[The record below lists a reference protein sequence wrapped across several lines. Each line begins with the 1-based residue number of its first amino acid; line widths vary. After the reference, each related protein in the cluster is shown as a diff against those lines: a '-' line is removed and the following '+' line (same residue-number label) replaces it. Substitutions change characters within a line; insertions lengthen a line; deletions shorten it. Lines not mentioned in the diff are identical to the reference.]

1 MDISLNTYGPDLLLL
16 TVEESRI
23 DAASAVQFKDE
34 MRRLTDSA
42 SGRVVLDLSRV
53 DFLDSSGLGAV
64 VGVMKLLGADRRLEI
79 VGLTANVAKVFR
91 LTRMDTVLTIHE
103 SLADAFPGLE
113 HAS

>member
-1 MDISLNTYGPDLLLL
+1 MEIKSESFGNDLLL

-34 MRRLTDSA
+34 MRRLISDEA
-42 SGRVVLDLSRV
+42 DRVVLDLGHV

-64 VGVMKLLGADRRLEI
+64 VSAMKLLGSRRRLEL
-79 VGLTANVAKVFR
+79 VGLTANVAMVFK
-91 LTRMDTVLTIHE
+91 LTKMDTIFPIHA
-103 SLADAFPGLE
+103 SVADAFPGLE

>member
-1 MDISLNTYGPDLLLL
+1 MKIVLDTRGNDALL

-34 MRRLTDSA
+34 MRRLTDERS
-42 SGRVVLDLSRV
+42 SRVVLDISRV
-53 DFLDSSGLGAV
+53 DFLDSSGLGAI
-64 VGVMKLLGADRRLEI
+64 VGVMKLLGPERQLEL
-79 VGLTANVAKVFR
+79 VGLTPNVAKVFR
-91 LTRMDTVLTIHE
+91 LTRMDTILPIHD